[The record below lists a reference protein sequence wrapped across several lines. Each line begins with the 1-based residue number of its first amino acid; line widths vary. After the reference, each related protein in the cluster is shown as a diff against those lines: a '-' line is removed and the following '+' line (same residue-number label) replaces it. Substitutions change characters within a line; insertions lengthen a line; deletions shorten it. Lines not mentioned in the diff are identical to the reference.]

1 MLKTIEISE
10 LKTGMFVTR
19 VVKQQG
25 KFRVT
30 SGGRITQ
37 DEEIDKLKAKGILQV
52 EIDLSKSILDEN
64 KPNGFDSD
72 KFNQDYGHQLEHSL
86 KIYEQAKGIHSRL
99 MTAVAKGKIADLQAV
114 SEVSEHLLAR
124 VFEHEDAISIVTL
137 LSQNDEYFLEHSVN
151 CAILILLFGRH
162 LGFEPEL
169 LKQLG
174 VGALLMDVGMMKLPL
189 LLTEKPE
196 NFNQVDTHKMQVHVK
211 HALDLVSQIDDISE
225 VSKEVIELHHER
237 LDGSGYPSALSQ
249 QRISE
254 FGRIAAIV
262 DVYDSLTTKRPHR
275 NAYKP
280 TEALR
285 LMAQEIPGLD
295 QQLFKEFI
303 VCIGPNPVGSVVKLD
318 SEKLAM
324 VLRRNKQNPLNPVV
338 MVFYDLQTKSHAQ
351 PYPVDLAKSDDVITA
366 SINPDD
372 FGINL
377 QQFLLK
383 TFV

>member
-86 KIYEQAKGIHSRL
+86 KIYEQAKDIHSRL

-196 NFNQVDTHKMQVHVK
+196 NFNQVDTHKMRVHVK

-254 FGRIAAIV
+254 YGRIAAIV